1 MYKEYHSTVIAG
13 TGVKEI
19 YNFAKVGYDKWY
31 GPMGRNL
38 TFEMYLESILSSKA
52 GKAIQK
58 VQGDHATVEEMQEL
72 RRSGDMMQKCQLK
85 KVRSTRHVSTGI

>member
-1 MYKEYHSTVIAG
+1 MDNNGFTHCSSNILG
-13 TGVKEI
+13 S
-19 YNFAKVGYDKWY
+19 NFAKVGYDKWY

-72 RRSGDMMQKCQLK
+72 RRSLDMMQKCQFK
-85 KVRSTRHVSTGI
+85 KVL